1 MFQAL
6 AQDKSP
12 SVPYSRD
19 IADQRRK
26 YGDSVLRRCDDQLA
40 IQKQHESET
49 QAKLEEARRR
59 RQEEKAQHEALEVR
73 PSSSLISHLIACG
86 ASLSYVS
93 E

>member
-1 MFQAL
+1 M
-6 AQDKSP
+6 
-12 SVPYSRD
+12 PYSRD

-73 PSSSLISHLIACG
+73 PSSSLISHLIAHG
-86 ASLSYVS
+86 APLTYVS